1 MTAAVWI
8 VRSMVLGMLVVA
20 GLGIT
25 AARIT
30 SHGATAKQVV
40 ASIP

>member
-1 MTAAVWI
+1 MSDAVWI
-8 VRSMVLGMLVVA
+8 VRSLVLGVIVIA
-20 GLGIT
+20 ALGVT

-30 SHGATAKQVV
+30 SQGATAKQVF

>member
-1 MTAAVWI
+1 MSDAVWI
-8 VRSMVLGMLVVA
+8 VRSLVLGVLVVA
-20 GLGIT
+20 ALGVT

-30 SHGATAKQVV
+30 SHGATAKPVV

>member
-1 MTAAVWI
+1 MNEAIWI
-8 VRSMVLGMLVVA
+8 VRSLVLGMLVIA
-20 GLGIT
+20 ALGVT